1 MNPAPLALEYQPFAV
16 FSGANTLQAAYNEL
30 ADELKKYLDPED
42 QEKVLRCAIYG
53 AAAHEGQKRQSGEP
67 YFVHPIAVCRIL
79 ARQRFDLPVLQAG
92 LLHDVLEDTI
102 LKKTDMA
109 AEFGEEVTRLVD
121 GVSKLDRLKQKA
133 PQAAVADS
141 FRKMFL
147 ATADDPRVL
156 IIKLADRLHNMQTL
170 SSLRRDK
177 QRRIALETLDV
188 YAPIASRLGLFYFSI
203 QLQDLAFSYLYPW
216 RYAVLRKRYLE
227 RFARN
232 ETLDRVRAALQPRL
246 QALNI
251 KASINKRQRHLW
263 GVYQRMERKESFE
276 EAIRTVPI
284 RILTD
289 NEDNCYR
296 ILGSL
301 HNLYRPIHGKFEDYI
316 AAPKSNGYRSLHT
329 SVLMPGGIVLNV
341 QIRTRDMHT
350 LAEAGIISVWHQY
363 AKQRAV
369 QIEASSI
376 EAEKTLREWLS
387 RLKEV
392 QNYTDDPLQF
402 YDTIKKEI
410 VSGDMHVYTPKG
422 EVIDLP
428 RHATPVDYAY
438 AIHTKI
444 GNHCIG
450 AKVNGH
456 AYPIYKPLEMAQTV
470 EIITSEDAHP
480 HAGWLQFVVTAKA
493 RGAINKYLKELAR
506 SDAQA
511 LGQRLLGN
519 ALRRHGHTLD
529 SVGKTRWQHYLQ
541 ESALTRESLLTQ
553 IGQGLRQAALVAT
566 ALLEGHGETVSA
578 AQDDDTT
585 RQLEVHSAFESGI
598 SLAQCCYPLPQEP
611 IIGQIVPGIGIHIH
625 RQECP
630 LRGIDGNEE
639 WISATWAQE
648 RKGLFP
654 AALEI
659 EAYEHPR
666 LLADVSSHIADA
678 DANITDFQMNHA
690 AHDLHRRILTVWVE
704 VRDREHLAQLTR
716 RLRLLEDTIQI
727 RRVERSQ
734 NP

>member
-1 MNPAPLALEYQPFAV
+1 
-16 FSGANTLQAAYNEL
+16 
-30 ADELKKYLDPED
+30 
-42 QEKVLRCAIYG
+42 
-53 AAAHEGQKRQSGEP
+53 
-67 YFVHPIAVCRIL
+67 
-79 ARQRFDLPVLQAG
+79 
-92 LLHDVLEDTI
+92 
-102 LKKTDMA
+102 
-109 AEFGEEVTRLVD
+109 
-121 GVSKLDRLKQKA
+121 
-133 PQAAVADS
+133 
-141 FRKMFL
+141 
-147 ATADDPRVL
+147 
-156 IIKLADRLHNMQTL
+156 
-170 SSLRRDK
+170 
-177 QRRIALETLDV
+177 
-188 YAPIASRLGLFYFSI
+188 
-203 QLQDLAFSYLYPW
+203 
-216 RYAVLRKRYLE
+216 
-227 RFARN
+227 
-232 ETLDRVRAALQPRL
+232 
-246 QALNI
+246 
-251 KASINKRQRHLW
+251 
-263 GVYQRMERKESFE
+263 
-276 EAIRTVPI
+276 
-284 RILTD
+284 
-289 NEDNCYR
+289 
-296 ILGSL
+296 
-301 HNLYRPIHGKFEDYI
+301 
-316 AAPKSNGYRSLHT
+316 
-329 SVLMPGGIVLNV
+329 
-341 QIRTRDMHT
+341 
-350 LAEAGIISVWHQY
+350 
-363 AKQRAV
+363 
-369 QIEASSI
+369 
-376 EAEKTLREWLS
+376 
-387 RLKEV
+387 
-392 QNYTDDPLQF
+392 
-402 YDTIKKEI
+402 
-410 VSGDMHVYTPKG
+410 
-422 EVIDLP
+422 
-428 RHATPVDYAY
+428 
-438 AIHTKI
+438 
-444 GNHCIG
+444 
-450 AKVNGH
+450 
-456 AYPIYKPLEMAQTV
+456 MAQTV

-566 ALLEGHGETVSA
+566 ALLEGHGETVPA